1 MFGRTKWWFLII
13 AIWIGLT
20 SYSQSTKEEL
30 FEDGNYFFNSEDYN
44 EAIFYFLELIKIDP
58 LNPHFNYKAG
68 ACLIHIP
75 GREQEAIPYLEQCQ
89 PFIDLKFKKNSIEEH
104 GAPLHAM
111 FYLGNAYRMNNQ
123 LNEALALYEKFI
135 MVPNV
140 YDLYNYN
147 VIQQEIKNCE
157 RAKTILDQPVE
168 VTFANLGR
176 PVNNEAANLH
186 PVVSGDGK
194 VMAYISRLKFYD
206 AIMVSYHSGNT
217 WTTPEN
223 INPSIVSDGD
233 YIPSGLSSDGK
244 TMLLTRKV
252 KYNTDIYISFYQN
265 DRWTPAVPLE
275 GINTPTDETDAGFSP
290 DMNSVVFASNRKGGE
305 GGYDLY
311 RIGFNGKTA
320 PGKPENLGKIINTT
334 EDERFP
340 VLTNQGKAIT
350 FSSKGHYNMGGFD
363 IFYSLTDTDWRI
375 PVNMGYPV
383 NTTSDNLGFQSLGA
397 PFKGFISLRRADG
410 YGQDDI
416 YWIEVLTPMQK
427 TITES
432 RNNQTLPKP

>member
-1 MFGRTKWWFLII
+1 MNGRLIRWFFVMALG
-13 AIWIGLT
+13 IGFS
-20 SYSQSTKEEL
+20 SYGQSTREEL
-30 FEDGNYFFNSEDYN
+30 FEDGNYFFNSEDYA
-44 EAIFYFLELIKIDP
+44 EAIFYFQELLKSDP

-75 GREQEAIPYLEQCQ
+75 GREPEAIPYLEQCQ
-89 PFIDLKFKKNSIEEH
+89 PFIDRKFKKNNPDDQ

-111 FYLGNAYRMNNQ
+111 YYLGNAYRMNNQ
-123 LNEALALYEKFI
+123 LNEALDLYEKFI
-135 MVPNV
+135 SFPDV
-140 YDLYNYN
+140 YELYNYN

-168 VTFANLGR
+168 VKFSNVNR
-176 PVNNEAANLH
+176 PVNNEAANSN

-194 VMAYISRLKFYD
+194 VLASVSRLKFYD
-206 AIMVSYHSGNT
+206 AIMVSYMVGGV

-223 INPSIVSDGD
+223 INPAIGSDGE
-233 YIPSGLSSDGK
+233 YTPSGLSADGK
-244 TMLLTRKV
+244 IMLLTRKI
-252 KYNTDIYISFYQN
+252 KYHTDIYISFFQN
-265 DRWTPAVPLE
+265 DRWTTALPLE
-275 GINTPTDETDAGFSP
+275 GINTPADEADAGFSP
-290 DMNSVVFASNRKGGE
+290 DMNAVVFASNRKGGE

-311 RIGFNGKTA
+311 RTGFNGKNTS
-320 PGKPENLGKIINTT
+320 GKSENLGKVINTT

-363 IFYSLTDTDWRI
+363 IFYSLMDTDWRV

-383 NTTSDNLGFQSLGA
+383 NTTSDNIGFQSIGSPLTGYT
-397 PFKGFISLRRADG
+397 SLRRTDG

-416 YWIEVLTPMQK
+416 YWVEVITPMQK
-427 TITES
+427 TITDGKN
-432 RNNQTLPKP
+432 RP